1 MAKKYFYVKFQSLRF
16 HLSAKIELFF
26 EIIFYLASICINVF
40 KPQVLIADNAKGKL
54 FQTILSKQ

>member
-16 HLSAKIELFF
+16 HLSAKIE
-26 EIIFYLASICINVF
+26 IIFYLASICINVF
-40 KPQVLIADNAKGKL
+40 KPQVLITDNAKGKL